1 MRLLIDTQ
9 SFIWFIEADDKL
21 PLSVRNVMEDA
32 RNSLAVSIA
41 SFWEITIKMSLQKL
55 TLSGSIETMINKALS
70 GGFEILPIEPSHLVA
85 LSMLDFFHRDP
96 FDRMIIAQAIDENIS
111 VISSD
116 SIFELYPVRLIWR

>member
-70 GGFEILPIEPSHLVA
+70 VGFEILPIESSHLVT
-85 LSMLDFFHRDP
+85 LSVLDFFHRDP
-96 FDRMIIAQAIDENIS
+96 FDRMIIAQAIDENMG

-116 SIFELYPVRLIWR
+116 SIFELYPVHLIWR